1 MIKNNY
7 TEVLD
12 TNFGKI
18 IIFNT
23 DTNQGTY
30 YKKNKKHID
39 QNHIDRLASI
49 VKELDSP
56 IIVDVGANLGWFSLE
71 LKHTNSSSTVYA
83 FEPQKSL
90 FYAFCGSVALNCYT
104 KMHLFNMALGNKN
117 DTIDIPV
124 FDYSITSNFGGVEI
138 DPDKKHKEYIG
149 QSATLF
155 EPVLLCTLDSFNFSK
170 LDLLKIDV
178 EGMETKVLEG
188 AVETIKRCKPIIFIE
203 FLKSDVNVLTTQIQ
217 KLGYE
222 IKEVLT
228 ENFLCFPVDR

>member
-1 MIKNNY
+1 MIKTNY

-12 TNFGKI
+12 TDFGKI

-30 YKKNKKHID
+30 YKTNKKHID
-39 QNHIDRLASI
+39 QNHINKLINVIKD
-49 VKELDSP
+49 LDSP
-56 IIVDVGANLGWFSLE
+56 VIVDAGANLGWFSLE
-71 LKHTNSSSTVYA
+71 LKHANPSSTIFA

-90 FYAFCGSVALNCYT
+90 FYAFCGSTALNCYT
-104 KMHLFNMALGNKN
+104 NMHIFNMALGNKN
-117 DTIDIPV
+117 DTIDIPI
-124 FDYSITSNFGGVEI
+124 FDYSIISNFGGVEI
-138 DPDKKHKEYIG
+138 DPDRNHKEYIG
-149 QSATLF
+149 QSATIF
-155 EPVLLCTLDSFNFSK
+155 ESIPLRTIDSFNFSK

-188 AVETIKRCKPIIFIE
+188 AVETIKRCKPIMFVE
-203 FLKSDVNVLTTQIQ
+203 FLKSDVGALKTQIE

-222 IKEVLT
+222 IREILT